1 MDLSLENKRA
11 IVCGSTDGI
20 GKEIAIKL
28 SKQNANIT
36 LLARNEKKLKSVLNL
51 LDVSQKQKH
60 DYIVADFNHPDLLEK
75 KINDYIHDGNK
86 AEILIN
92 NTGGPPPGKI
102 IEAKKEEFDKY
113 ISMHLHCSHIL
124 VKALSPLMKKS
135 DFGRIINII
144 SISVKA
150 PIQNLG
156 ISNTVRWGMAS
167 WAKTLSFELGKFGI
181 TVNNILPGFTL
192 TNRLKSLM
200 KNRSE
205 INKVSVKSIENEY
218 KKNIP
223 AERFALPNEVASA
236 VCFLCSN
243 EASYINGI
251 NLPIDGGYSVSL

>member
-1 MDLSLENKRA
+1 MNLSLEKKRA

-28 SKQNANIT
+28 SRQNANVT
-36 LLARNEKKLKSVLNL
+36 LIARNEKKLNNVLSL
-51 LDVSQKQKH
+51 LDKSKKQKH
-60 DYIVADFNHPDLLEK
+60 DFIVADFNHPDLLEK
-75 KINDYIHDGNK
+75 KINDYINNGNK
-86 AEILIN
+86 SEILIN

-124 VKALSPLMKKS
+124 VKALAPFMKKS
-135 DFGRIINII
+135 KFGRIINII

-156 ISNTVRWGMAS
+156 VSNTIRWGMAS
-167 WAKTLSFELGKFGI
+167 WSKTLSFELGKFGV
-181 TVNNILPGFTL
+181 TVNNVLPGFTL

-205 INKVSVKSIENEY
+205 INKISIKSIESEY

-223 AERFALPNEVASA
+223 AERFALPEEIAST
-236 VCFLCSN
+236 VCFLCSK